1 VITHLAIKN
10 YALIAALNID
20 FSDGLTTITG
30 ETGSGKSILLGALG
44 LVLGNRA
51 DLSVLSNK
59 DSKCII
65 EATFHVDAY
74 KLQSFFAKND
84 LDYEADTIIR
94 REILPSGKSR
104 AFINDTPITLNILS
118 QLGKRLIDIHSQHQ
132 TLALSSKEFQFQLID
147 ALANNDKHLN
157 SYSRGLKALKEAQ
170 KALDDLLEEQKT
182 AQASYDYNLHLF
194 TELENAKLIAEEQ
207 ETLEERLQFLENI
220 DTIKLQLSESF
231 SLIETEEI
239 GLQAQLFLLKNK
251 LEKLSSLSEKYQAL
265 NERINTVNIEF
276 LDISSEIGL
285 ALEKVDFDPSELEKT
300 TSRLQLIYDLQQK
313 HNVNSITD
321 LLEKQ
326 KQLEVKVAIVNDAS
340 SLLKEKEQTVTDI
353 SSKLE
358 ELSQTIHQR
367 REAVLPKLI
376 KQLEAILAKLGMK
389 HARFDIN
396 LAYQENF
403 NTNGKDELSF
413 LFTANKGATFGELK
427 KVASGGELS
436 RIMLAVKTVLSKYKK
451 LPTLIFDEIDT
462 GVSGEVAG
470 QIAQIMQVMSKN
482 MQLMAITH
490 LPQMAA
496 KGKEQLMV
504 SKKTTTTA
512 THTNIVKL
520 SQEQRIDVIA
530 AMISGATV
538 SDAAKA
544 HAKSLLLN

>member
-1 VITHLAIKN
+1 MITHLAIKN
-10 YALIAALNID
+10 YALIAALSID

-65 EATFHVDAY
+65 EATFHIDAY
-74 KLQSFFAKND
+74 KLQSFFTKND
-84 LDYEADTIIR
+84 LDYETDTIIR

-104 AFINDTPITLNILS
+104 AFINDTPITLNVLS

-147 ALANNDKHLN
+147 ALANNDKYLN

-170 KALDDLLEEQKT
+170 KALDNLLEEQKT

-251 LEKLSSLSEKYQAL
+251 LEKLSNLSDKYQAL
-265 NERINTVNIEF
+265 NERISAVNIEF

-326 KQLEVKVAIVNDAS
+326 KELEVKVAIVNDAS
-340 SLLKEKEQTVTDI
+340 SLLKEKEQTVADI

-367 REAVLPKLI
+367 REVVLPKLT
-376 KQLEAILAKLGMK
+376 KQLEAILSKLGMK
-389 HARFDIN
+389 HARFDIG
-396 LAYQENF
+396 LTYQKNF

-413 LFTANKGATFGELK
+413 LFTANKGAAFGELK

-470 QIAQIMQVMSKN
+470 QIAQIMQEMSKN

-490 LPQMAA
+490 LPQIAA

>member
-1 VITHLAIKN
+1 MITHLAIKN
-10 YALIAALNID
+10 YALIAALSID

-59 DSKCII
+59 DSKCVI
-65 EATFHVDAY
+65 EATFHIAAY
-74 KLQSFFAKND
+74 KLQSFFTKND

-104 AFINDTPITLNILS
+104 AFINDTPITLNVLS

-147 ALANNDKHLN
+147 ALANNDKYLN

-170 KALDDLLEEQKT
+170 KALDNLLEEQKT

-251 LEKLSSLSEKYQAL
+251 LEKLSNLSDKYQAL
-265 NERINTVNIEF
+265 NERISAVNIEF

-326 KQLEVKVAIVNDAS
+326 KELEVKVAIVNDAS
-340 SLLKEKEQTVTDI
+340 SLLKEKEQTVADI

-367 REAVLPKLI
+367 REVVLPKLT
-376 KQLEAILAKLGMK
+376 KQLEAILSKLGMK
-389 HARFDIN
+389 HARFDIG
-396 LAYQENF
+396 LTYQKNF

-413 LFTANKGATFGELK
+413 LFTANKGAAFGELK

-470 QIAQIMQVMSKN
+470 QIAQIMQEMSKN

-490 LPQMAA
+490 LPQIAA